1 MIWNARN
8 GQVPVGDTKMSY
20 VSFGQGEKVL
30 AVLPGLSDGLTTVD
44 GKALLLAMPYR
55 HFLDRYTV
63 YMFSRKDEM
72 PEQYSIREMAEDQ
85 ADAMSALGIRKASV
99 LGVSEG
105 GMIAQ
110 YLAVDHAELVEKLV
124 IAVSA
129 PCVNEIIRE
138 SVTKWIEY
146 ANAENHK
153 QLMVDTAERSYSEKY
168 LKKYRKIYPLL
179 GIIGKPKSYS
189 RFLTNANATLSFDA
203 SDELEKIAC
212 PVLIIG
218 GSGDRIVGADA
229 SREMNRRIT
238 NSELYI
244 YQGLGHAAY
253 EEAGDF
259 YERVFSFLESQ
270 QDEKKL

>member
-8 GQVPVGDTKMSY
+8 GQVPVGNTKMSY

-30 AVLPGLSDGLTTVD
+30 TVLPGLSDGLTTVE

-55 HFLDRYTV
+55 RFLDRYTV

-85 ADAMSALGIRKASV
+85 ADAMLTLGIRKASV

-110 YLAVDHAELVEKLV
+110 HLAIDHADLVEKLV
-124 IAVSA
+124 VAVSA
-129 PCVNEIIRE
+129 PCVNETIRE

-153 QLMVDTAERSYSEKY
+153 QLMMDTAERSYSEKY

-179 GIIGKPKSYS
+179 GIIGKPKSYG
-189 RFLTNANATLSFDA
+189 RFLTNANAILSFDA

-212 PVLIIG
+212 PVLIIS
-218 GSGDRIVGADA
+218 GSDDRIVGADA
-229 SREMNRRIT
+229 SCEMNRKIT

-244 YQGLGHAAY
+244 YHGLGHAAY

-259 YERVFSFLESQ
+259 YDRVFQFLESQ